1 MVVLDVPVGVRVDG
15 EEVLGQGRLQGACER
30 EMEALRVAP
39 GRQRQHHGQNLE
51 RERDC
56 VIRDSWVVL

>member
-15 EEVLGQGRLQGACER
+15 EEVLGQGRLQGAFER

-39 GRQRQHHGQNLE
+39 G
-51 RERDC
+51 
-56 VIRDSWVVL
+56 